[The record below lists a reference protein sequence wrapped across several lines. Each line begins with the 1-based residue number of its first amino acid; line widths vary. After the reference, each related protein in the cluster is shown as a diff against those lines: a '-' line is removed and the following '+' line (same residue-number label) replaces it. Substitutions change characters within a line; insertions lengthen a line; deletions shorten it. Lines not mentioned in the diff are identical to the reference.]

1 MKLNE
6 IIGDAIERDDAI
18 AILKSNQQA
27 YQKFL
32 GFEPKHQE
40 DIITFV
46 QGKKGLTFMSSDKP
60 EELIN
65 MFSEALIQMDKN
77 TVKYM
82 IEEQQKELEQQR
94 KELEDNRKELEDN
107 RKELEDNRK
116 ELEDNRK
123 ELENQR
129 KTRERLEQELAE
141 VKRQLQELKNK

>member
-116 ELEDNRK
+116 ELE
-123 ELENQR
+123 NQR